1 MKGIKA
7 KVTKALQVGSRVKVV
22 DNSGA
27 RVIEIIGVLGYKG
40 VRRRLPKAGVGDV
53 VVATVKVG
61 NPDMKHKVVHAVII
75 RQRKEYRR
83 RDGTR
88 IKFEDNAAII
98 LKDVEKGEPKG
109 TMIKGPV
116 AREAVER
123 FPLIN
128 RIASVVV

>member
-40 VRRRLPKAGVGDV
+40 VRRRLPRAGVGDV

-83 RDGTR
+83 RDGAR

>member
-83 RDGTR
+83 RDGAR